1 MSRYELFLFL
11 HVTSVI
17 VWLGSGTTL
26 ALVAFYAQRA
36 GDSELLRRLAPI
48 GQWLGPRVFGPSA
61 LGALVFGLV
70 LVDQG
75 SWTLQ
80 PLWIRLGLGAFL
92 LSLALNVGIRFPLLR
107 RLRRGGDP
115 RRIGRQLGLLP
126 RLELTVLYLAVADM
140 AAKPSGGDTAAL
152 AVGGAILG
160 SVALAVA
167 FAGAR
172 A

>member
-1 MSRYELFLFL
+1 L
-11 HVTSVI
+11 HVASVI

-26 ALVAFYAQRA
+26 ALVALYAQRA
-36 GDSELLRRLAPI
+36 GDGDLLRRLAPI
-48 GQWLGPRVFGPSA
+48 GQWLGPRVFGPAA

-75 SWTLQ
+75 SWTFR
-80 PLWIRLGLGAFL
+80 PLWIKLGFGAFL
-92 LSLALNVGIRFPLLR
+92 LSLVLNVGIRFPLLR

-115 RRIGRQLGLLP
+115 RRIGRQLGVLP
-126 RLELTVLYLAVADM
+126 RFELTVLYLTVADM
-140 AAKPSGGDTAAL
+140 AAKPTGADTGTLAA
-152 AVGGAILG
+152 GGAILG
-160 SVALAVA
+160 AVALAVA